1 MTWHAGV
8 NQKVRFDETIREL
21 EPFACNSLF
30 HTHSETPM
38 NVNPK
43 APVLTRDEILI
54 NAPLS
59 VVWKTQTDIS
69 AWPRWR
75 PQVPMA
81 CFDGNLAVG
90 SVFHWEEGGC
100 KTQSKEAM

>member
-1 MTWHAGV
+1 
-8 NQKVRFDETIREL
+8 
-21 EPFACNSLF
+21 
-30 HTHSETPM
+30 M

-69 AWPRWR
+69 AWP
-75 PQVPMA
+75 PMA
-81 CFDGNLAVG
+81 APG
-90 SVFHWEEGGC
+90 SRGLL
-100 KTQSKEAM
+100 